1 MLSFFDGVAQNGQS
15 ARLRRPTSRDYRLK
29 RAGDILI
36 SGSAL
41 VFFLPFFALIA
52 VALLLVDGRPLIF
65 RHERIGRHGR
75 SFPCLKFRS
84 MRKDADARLASILA
98 NDPERRAEWNET
110 QKLVND
116 PRVHWLGKYL
126 RMTSL
131 DELPQLLNVFR
142 GDMSLVGP
150 RPIVAD
156 EMERYGRQIHYYL
169 AMTPGITGLWQVH
182 RRSDT
187 TYDER
192 VQFDVDYYNTC
203 SLTTDLAILWTTVAV
218 VFLAQNERE
227 RLTK

>member
-1 MLSFFDGVAQNGQS
+1 MLSFFDGVAQDGQS

-65 RHERIGRHGR
+65 RHERVGRYGR
-75 SFPCLKFRS
+75 SFSCLKFRS

-98 NDPERRAEWNET
+98 NDPVRRAEWNET

-131 DELPQLLNVFR
+131 DELPQLWNVFC

-169 AMTPGITGLWQVH
+169 AMTPGLTGLWQVH
-182 RRSDT
+182 RNKDT

-192 VQFDVDYYNTC
+192 VQFDVDYYHSC
-203 SLTTDLAILWTTVAV
+203 SMSADLKIIWKTISIVLFAR
-218 VFLAQNERE
+218 NESTR
-227 RLTK
+227 